1 MKKVFLGLSIL
12 VSTLLSEEVSQ
23 YEAVQKLNDVSG
35 RLIVEQQGI
44 KNDLAII
51 KSKLGLTGKLKPSPS
66 VDEFHELRNKL
77 EDVANRLARIEERL
91 NYSDSQIKVENIVS
105 RDMSVRNYVVATGTL
120 NVREDASMNARIV
133 DKYKIGREVSGF
145 DLNNGWIQIKNLNY
159 FLSKSFVVEK
169 SNIPLT
175 VERNSFIK
183 SSPKFDERN
192 NIQLVKKG
200 EELKATAKVMNG
212 NWFILQDGSFIN
224 SNVTKIK

>member
-1 MKKVFLGLSIL
+1 
-12 VSTLLSEEVSQ
+12 
-23 YEAVQKLNDVSG
+23 
-35 RLIVEQQGI
+35 
-44 KNDLAII
+44 
-51 KSKLGLTGKLKPSPS
+51 
-66 VDEFHELRNKL
+66 
-77 EDVANRLARIEERL
+77 
-91 NYSDSQIKVENIVS
+91 
-105 RDMSVRNYVVATGTL
+105 MSVRNYVVATETL
-120 NVREDASMNARIV
+120 NVREDASMNTRIV

-159 FLSKSFVVEK
+159 LSKSFVVEK

-212 NWFILQDGSFIN
+212 NLYYKMVHSH
-224 SNVTKIK
+224 